1 MWDTIGSIYYAV
13 MIFSVPAA
21 IVTLLFSVAAI
32 SEADEEKYL
41 KYSFA
46 FVIIFLMSFA
56 FEVYGNG
63 HLNNIPWEEPEKPQ
77 AVEKIVSLSD
87 NNLMSGKL
95 YLRRGY
101 IEQDLWYQYMVKL
114 NDGGFVANKVKST
127 DTTLYYSDGDYRVEW
142 YTKER
147 HWLWFYE
154 KENYHKIFIP
164 AGSITDE
171 YSIDLK

>member
-1 MWDTIGSIYYAV
+1 MWDIICLLYWV
-13 MIFSVPAA
+13 IIIFSFL
-21 IVTLLFSVAAI
+21 IMFIELFLCTI
-32 SEADEEKYL
+32 ADSKTEERE
-41 KYSFA
+41 YSRCSAVFG
-46 FVIIFLMSFA
+46 IIFLILIA
-56 FEVYGNG
+56 FNIYGYK
-63 HLNNIPWEEPEKPQ
+63 HLHNLSWEGTEAPQ

-87 NNLMSGKL
+87 NNLVTGHF

-101 IEQDLWYQYMVKL
+101 IEQDLWYQYMVEL

-142 YTKER
+142 YTKKR

-164 AGSITDE
+164 VDSITDE

>member
-1 MWDTIGSIYYAV
+1 MWTIIECIYDV
-13 MIFSVPAA
+13 IMIFSIPAA
-21 IVTLLFSVAAI
+21 LVALFLVTI
-32 SEADEEKYL
+32 ADDKTEEREYL
-41 KYSFA
+41 KCFA
-46 FVIIFLMSFA
+46 LFGMIFLISIA
-56 FEVYGNG
+56 FNIYGHK
-63 HLNNIPWEEPEKPQ
+63 HLHNLSWEGTETPQ

-87 NNLMSGKL
+87 NSLVTGRF

-101 IEQDLWYQYMVKL
+101 IEQDLWYQYMVEL

-127 DTTLYYSDGDYRVEW
+127 DTTLYYSDGNYRVEW

>member
-21 IVTLLFSVAAI
+21 IVTLLFSVVAI

-63 HLNNIPWEEPEKPQ
+63 HLNNIP
-77 AVEKIVSLSD
+77 
-87 NNLMSGKL
+87 
-95 YLRRGY
+95 
-101 IEQDLWYQYMVKL
+101 
-114 NDGGFVANKVKST
+114 
-127 DTTLYYSDGDYRVEW
+127 
-142 YTKER
+142 
-147 HWLWFYE
+147 
-154 KENYHKIFIP
+154 
-164 AGSITDE
+164 
-171 YSIDLK
+171 

>member
-1 MWDTIGSIYYAV
+1 MWDIICLLYWVIIILSFLIMFIELFLCTIADSKTEEREYSRCSAV
-13 MIFSVPAA
+13 FG
-21 IVTLLFSVAAI
+21 
-32 SEADEEKYL
+32 
-41 KYSFA
+41 
-46 FVIIFLMSFA
+46 IIFLILIA
-56 FEVYGNG
+56 FNIYGHK
-63 HLNNIPWEEPEKPQ
+63 HLHSLSWEGTEAPQ
-77 AVEKIVSLSD
+77 SVEKIVSLSD
-87 NNLMSGKL
+87 NSLVTGKL

-101 IEQDLWYQYMVKL
+101 IDQDLWYQYMVEL

-127 DTTLYYSDGDYRVEW
+127 DTTLYYSDGNYRVEW